1 MCLFFL
7 KAYKISKAKRG
18 KCVIFNMERVGSYPK
33 RQGTKVDGSLLT
45 QLFTQLNFE
54 VRELSDHTAMVGFVL
69 SVQC

>member
-1 MCLFFL
+1 
-7 KAYKISKAKRG
+7 
-18 KCVIFNMERVGSYPK
+18 MERVGSYPK